1 MKAFLLKL
9 ATLFL
14 VIVGF
19 VCCGPVYTLDDA
31 VEAFK
36 NDDYALAIGI
46 CNDILD
52 HDPHNALAYQ
62 YRGAFCFHTFEAMLD
77 DEYDDFDTLYD
88 DFDTLYELGLDDC
101 QHAIEYADADTG
113 IIEDANYYIGYFRY
127 LHAEDDYADYLKLA
141 GEDGL
146 ELLAQ
151 LKNQEKENEFYEDEN
166 AFDEYSSQGSG
177 FIIDPTGFIATN
189 NHVIED
195 VEDIEVWFDWSGL
208 RKSYKAIP
216 VVTDAENDL
225 AVLRITSKEF
235 EQMDPIPYV
244 IADEQSQTGTSV
256 FTLGYPDIFHL
267 GGEIKMTKGVIS
279 SLSGYKGDKREY
291 QIDAN
296 IHGGNSGGPLFD
308 ENGVMIG
315 INSASFTKDANIHY
329 SIKST
334 LLLDLLHRNK
344 LNMDLTYENQLDSLS
359 LTDKIKIIS
368 PYVVLITNK

>member
-1 MKAFLLKL
+1 MKSIPYNIALLI
-9 ATLFL
+9 LFFTS
-14 VIVGF
+14 F
-19 VCCGPVYTLDDA
+19 VSCGPVYTLDDA
-31 VEAFK
+31 IEAYE
-36 NDDYALAIGI
+36 NDDYALAMEI
-46 CNDILD
+46 CSEIIESDS
-52 HDPHNALAYQ
+52 HNALAYQ
-62 YRGAFCFHTFEAMLD
+62 LRGAFCFCIAEAMLD
-77 DEYDDFDTLYD
+77 DGDYEADDYDV
-88 DFDTLYELGLDDC
+88 LYELCMDDSK
-101 QHAIEYADADTG
+101 HAIEYAGADTDV
-113 IIEDANYYIGYFRY
+113 IEDANYYIGYFKY
-127 LHAEDDYADYLKLA
+127 INHEDDYADYLKLA
-141 GEDGL
+141 GKDGL

-151 LKNQEKENEFYEDEN
+151 LKDLERDRVFYDDEN
-166 AFDEYSSQGSG
+166 AFDEYTSQGSG
-177 FIIDPTGFIATN
+177 FVIDPSGFIATN

-256 FTLGYPDIFHL
+256 FTLGYPDIFYL